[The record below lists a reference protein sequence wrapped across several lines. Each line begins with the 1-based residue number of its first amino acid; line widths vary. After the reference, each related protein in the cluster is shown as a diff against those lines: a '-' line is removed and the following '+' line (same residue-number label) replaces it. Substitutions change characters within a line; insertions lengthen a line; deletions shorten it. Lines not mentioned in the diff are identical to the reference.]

1 MEKDLEKIKDLLLN
15 LDYDE
20 VVELLCSVE
29 EELDKRIVEI
39 DDEGEKDQY

>member
-1 MEKDLEKIKDLLLN
+1 MEKDLDKVKELLPN

-29 EELDKRIVEI
+29 EELDKRIVEV
-39 DDEGEKDQY
+39 DNEG